1 MMAETALKKLTVEEF
16 FDWCPADDRRWELI
30 DGVPV
35 AMAPTRRAHQILA
48 SRINFRL
55 TGALADRPTCFVQS
69 EAGLTLPGRQDTFYI
84 ADLAVSCRPHRFED
98 GPATPD
104 PILIVEILSPSTQ
117 DLDRHRKVADYR
129 EIPSVLEILL
139 VQQTAMYCEV
149 HRRIESGRWLHDILR
164 GPDAR
169 LALDSVGLDLPLAD
183 LYANI
188 ALEPDPPAGAFTR
201 PPD

>member
-1 MMAETALKKLTVEEF
+1 MAEAALKTLTVEEF

-35 AMAPTRRAHQILA
+35 AMAPARQAHQMLM
-48 SRINFRL
+48 INVGRRL
-55 TGALADRPTCFVQS
+55 S
-69 EAGLTLPGRQDTFYI
+69 EALDRRPQCGVRGDAGVALPGRQDLFYV
-84 ADLAVSCRPHRFED
+84 ADLAVSCHPHRFD
-98 GPATPD
+98 AGPIVPD
-104 PILIVEILSPSTQ
+104 PILIVEILSPSTE
-117 DLDRHRKVADYR
+117 DYDRHRKVADYR

-149 HRRIESGRWLHDILR
+149 HRRTESSRWLHDILR
-164 GPDAR
+164 GPEAR
-169 LALDSVGLDLPLAD
+169 LALDSVNLDLPLGD

-188 ALEPDPPAGAFTR
+188 ALEPESPAGAFTR